1 MKKDK
6 LEEEFTAYDYLNVIK
21 QEQKQEDIEMFEK
34 ILDNLNAYETALL
47 KIHNTHKNINWACI
61 FLIRLKKE
69 LKQKL
74 KEMKK

>member
-1 MKKDK
+1 MKTQ
-6 LEEEFTAYDYLNVIK
+6 EEEYNSKDLIAQARDF
-21 QEQKQEDIEMFEK
+21 QKKIDIEMFEK
-34 ILDNLNAYETALL
+34 IVDNLNAYETALL
-47 KIHNTHKNINWACI
+47 RIHNTHKNINWACI